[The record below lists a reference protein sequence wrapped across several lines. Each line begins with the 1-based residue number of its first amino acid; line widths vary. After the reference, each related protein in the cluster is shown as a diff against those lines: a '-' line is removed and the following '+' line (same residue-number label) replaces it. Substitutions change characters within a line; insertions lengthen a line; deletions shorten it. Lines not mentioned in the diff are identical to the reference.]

1 MYLPYRHVSFMELFS
16 LGMWHDKTGRLL
28 HLWFALSIKFALTD
42 SAESE
47 GTSCREREVSFSF
60 SREEYRE
67 YTVLNKRADLSSSLS
82 YQDPMFQRKTNNST
96 LMTIQLIISSTIFLS
111 CAALARGR
119 WPHYCETQTN
129 LRIAFRFIRSRS
141 RAERRVRAEEKRGV
155 IYRSFRGIGAFGI
168 KSVRPFTRPS
178 GCYSVSRLCRYPMR
192 LSPPFPHNPSRR
204 RLIPLPRQ
212 KDYQT
217 YRYELMRLNR

>member
-1 MYLPYRHVSFMELFS
+1 MYLPHRHVSFMELFS
-16 LGMWHDKTGRLL
+16 LGMWHDKTGLL

-42 SAESE
+42 SAKSE

-67 YTVLNKRADLSSSLS
+67 YTVLNKRADHSSSLS

-96 LMTIQLIISSTIFLS
+96 LITIQLIISSTIFLS

-141 RAERRVRAEEKRGV
+141 RAERRVRTEEKRGL
-155 IYRSFRGIGAFGI
+155 YIGAFEVLGLLG
-168 KSVRPFTRPS
+168 SNPFVR
-178 GCYSVSRLCRYPMR
+178 SRA
-192 LSPPFPHNPSRR
+192 
-204 RLIPLPRQ
+204 RQ
-212 KDYQT
+212 AVIV
-217 YRYELMRLNR
+217 